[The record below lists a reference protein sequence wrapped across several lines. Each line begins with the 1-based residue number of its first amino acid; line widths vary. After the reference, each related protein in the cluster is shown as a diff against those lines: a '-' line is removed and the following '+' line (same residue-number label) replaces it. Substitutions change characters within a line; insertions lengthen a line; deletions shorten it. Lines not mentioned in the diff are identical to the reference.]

1 MSKTINS
8 NAKQALN
15 MFKMEIANELGYNYN
30 MISGKV
36 ESNAPQNTI
45 EGISKNVLA
54 GEQVGG
60 AMTKSLVSKGEE
72 ILMKMNKE
80 N

>member
-1 MSKTINS
+1 MNKPTNQ

-15 MFKMEIANELGYNYN
+15 MLKMEIANELGYNYN
-30 MISGKV
+30 LTSDKI
-36 ESNAPQNTI
+36 ESDAPQNTL

-54 GEQVGG
+54 GEKVGG

-72 ILMKMNKE
+72 ILLQKYKDK
-80 N
+80 